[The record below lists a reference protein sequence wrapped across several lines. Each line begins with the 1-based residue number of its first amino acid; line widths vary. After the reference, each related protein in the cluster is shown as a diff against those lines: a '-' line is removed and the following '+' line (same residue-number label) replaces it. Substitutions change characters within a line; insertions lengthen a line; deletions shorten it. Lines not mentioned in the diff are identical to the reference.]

1 MGTTNVTDLFSDDN
15 VQASM
20 MEFGK
25 GMQKVMVNFQNCTER
40 IKIGRSSAISDHI
53 RETRRLRDTFRQ
65 FVNDS
70 LEFNERLSNYSLDI
84 LFFIKCFKD
93 FDNYSDEVV
102 LGLMHDL
109 LEKSR
114 ENHELSKEL
123 KNKIKTDDESGI
135 NDRLIKIQNSLP
147 DRIETINEEINRKK
161 ISALIPKGNGLASA
175 VTRYVIS
182 LFIDVKYLYRKLDEI
197 VSIKDFDN
205 SLTSIIMEINKI
217 ETFWGMQTEKIKYLI
232 ENLESGRD
240 INRQRAVHNIEQKWK
255 NVEKECQI
263 YNRAMN
269 GVLTRDRLICIE
281 VKSISY

>member
-53 RETRRLRDTFRQ
+53 RETKRLRDTFRQ

-147 DRIETINEEINRKK
+147 GRIETINEEINRKK
-161 ISALIPKGNGLASA
+161 MSALIPKARSK
-175 VTRYVIS
+175 
-182 LFIDVKYLYRKLDEI
+182 LFGACKPKESNTL
-197 VSIKDFDN
+197 
-205 SLTSIIMEINKI
+205 SIISNLVEALIVNELFTILNK
-217 ETFWGMQTEKIKYLI
+217 
-232 ENLESGRD
+232 SG
-240 INRQRAVHNIEQKWK
+240 K
-255 NVEKECQI
+255 
-263 YNRAMN
+263 M
-269 GVLTRDRLICIE
+269 
-281 VKSISY
+281 

>member
-65 FVNDS
+65 FVEDS

-123 KNKIKTDDESGI
+123 KKKIKTDDESGI
-135 NDRLIKIQNSLP
+135 NDRINS
-147 DRIETINEEINRKK
+147 E
-161 ISALIPKGNGLASA
+161 S
-175 VTRYVIS
+175 
-182 LFIDVKYLYRKLDEI
+182 
-197 VSIKDFDN
+197 
-205 SLTSIIMEINKI
+205 KI
-217 ETFWGMQTEKIKYLI
+217 ETFWGMQTERIKYLI
-232 ENLESGRD
+232 DNLESGRD

-269 GVLTRDRLICIE
+269 DVLTRDRLICIE
-281 VKSISY
+281 